1 MLGFVFPSIVKTW
14 QNTTQLHKL
23 FALDIATMFLLWA
36 SLVAQMVKN
45 LPGMQEIWTRSLGE
59 EDSLEKGMAIHSSIF
74 AWRIPWTEEPGRL
87 LSMGSQRGHS

>member
-23 FALDIATMFLLWA
+23 FALDIGTMLFSLWT

-45 LPGMQEIWTRSLGE
+45 LPGMQEIW
-59 EDSLEKGMAIHSSIF
+59 I
-74 AWRIPWTEEPGRL
+74 
-87 LSMGSQRGHS
+87 